1 MASMGYHV
9 IYKKPGPSRSSMW
22 ILAALPQHACHS
34 RRTHRDW
41 HSSMKVESVHGLRR
55 LRYSR
60 HATRTRPI
68 RLTPWSPC
76 GSQAMARTEAQESTT
91 RSAKRQERELSV
103 ALAVMGDQASLFS
116 WITCLTLYALR
127 PCQRRASSTRGAT
140 MSIVHLQNVEIINSH
155 ARFSGTSCLLTQ
167 THTYSRSRLSVSRLW
182 RMTLSGS

>member
-9 IYKKPGPSRSSMW
+9 IYKKPGPSRSSTW

-60 HATRTRPI
+60 HATRTRPT

-76 GSQAMARTEAQESTT
+76 SSQALTRTEAQESTT
-91 RSAKRQERELSV
+91 RSAKQQQRELSV
-103 ALAVMGDQASLFS
+103 APAVKGGRAFALLVDHVLGTLRAKGVSASRV
-116 WITCLTLYALR
+116 I
-127 PCQRRASSTRGAT
+127 
-140 MSIVHLQNVEIINSH
+140 H
-155 ARFSGTSCLLTQ
+155 ARCYHVDRTFAKRGN
-167 THTYSRSRLSVSRLW
+167 HK
-182 RMTLSGS
+182 

>member
-9 IYKKPGPSRSSMW
+9 IYKKPGPSRSSTW

-91 RSAKRQERELSV
+91 RSAKQQQRELSV
-103 ALAVMGDQASLFS
+103 APAVKGGRAFALLVDHVLGTLRAKGVSASRV
-116 WITCLTLYALR
+116 I
-127 PCQRRASSTRGAT
+127 
-140 MSIVHLQNVEIINSH
+140 H
-155 ARFSGTSCLLTQ
+155 ARCYHVDRTFAKRGN
-167 THTYSRSRLSVSRLW
+167 HK
-182 RMTLSGS
+182 